1 MGLEDE
7 WITDILG
14 GHKCRS
20 VDCYAMLISVNLL
33 AARFSTLDRAI
44 LLKLD
49 TLYSL
54 VTVINSFFIYLWTR
68 NL

>member
-1 MGLEDE
+1 MGIEDE
-7 WITDILG
+7 WITGILG

-44 LLKLD
+44 L
-49 TLYSL
+49 
-54 VTVINSFFIYLWTR
+54 
-68 NL
+68 